1 MINQPEVDVEE
12 LFPNKPPP
20 VVLLDVPN
28 NPVPDDDVVAVVD
41 EPNENP
47 VEAELV
53 AAGFAPNNP
62 PVLFV
67 VFVVLDCPN
76 VNVMALN
83 KLNINRENDNHFD
96 R

>member
-1 MINQPEVDVEE
+1 MIFLPEVDVDE

-28 NPVPDDDVVAVVD
+28 NPVPDDDGAVVD
-41 EPNENP
+41 EPNESP
-47 VEAELV
+47 VEAEFV

-83 KLNINRENDNHFD
+83 
-96 R
+96 

>member
-1 MINQPEVDVEE
+1 M
-12 LFPNKPPP
+12 
-20 VVLLDVPN
+20 
-28 NPVPDDDVVAVVD
+28 AVVDD

-83 KLNINRENDNHFD
+83 
-96 R
+96 

>member
-1 MINQPEVDVEE
+1 MDVDE
-12 LFPNKPPP
+12 LFPKRPPV

-28 NPVPDDDVVAVVD
+28 NPVPDDVDVAVVAE

-47 VEAELV
+47 VDAELV

-62 PVLFV
+62 PPVVPVFV

-76 VNVMALN
+76 VNVMVLN
-83 KLNINRENDNHFD
+83 VLSDK
-96 R
+96 

>member
-1 MINQPEVDVEE
+1 M
-12 LFPNKPPP
+12 
-20 VVLLDVPN
+20 PN
-28 NPVPDDDVVAVVD
+28 NPVPEDDVVAVVD
-41 EPNENP
+41 EPNEKP

-62 PVLFV
+62 PVLV

-83 KLNINRENDNHFD
+83 KFHINR
-96 R
+96 

>member
-12 LFPNKPPP
+12 LFPNKPVPL
-20 VVLLDVPN
+20 VLLAVPN
-28 NPVPDDDVVAVVD
+28 NPVPEDVVVTVVDD

-83 KLNINRENDNHFD
+83 
-96 R
+96 

>member
-1 MINQPEVDVEE
+1 MINTPEVDVEV

-20 VVLLDVPN
+20 VVLLDAPN
-28 NPVPDDDVVAVVD
+28 NPVPEDVVVAAVVDD

-53 AAGFAPNNP
+53 AAGFAAPNNP

-83 KLNINRENDNHFD
+83 YFHID